1 MNTRGEVKLSA
12 FFGIAIVEHLVLI
25 LVLAMAAY
33 TKPVPKVHDTAITVD
48 ILINE
53 PEQKRRIEEEIPI
66 AIPPTRQPEM
76 PTELPP
82 IQSAH
87 NVQRYLNSGGP
98 SGGLPARALA
108 RTTDQDPN
116 RLALGAAPVKGRNQT
131 LVDDLEAT
139 NARVREKPRVNEEGA
154 YGTPARQ
161 GVRDTDRFKH
171 KGERGYSL
179 TRQVSTG
186 SVTHTGQ
193 SNVTDGV
200 GFEFE
205 ISGEVSGR
213 GYRLGKPIQTQGKQ
227 GGGVQISFKVKPD
240 GTVYDARVKP
250 GFLTTVGEVRLK
262 EQAKR
267 YVERI
272 RFNTLP
278 KTVPQIDQSGEIFIN
293 FTTQLSQ

>member
-1 MNTRGEVKLSA
+1 MNTRSEVKLSA

-33 TKPVPKVHDTAITVD
+33 TKPVPKVEDTAITVD

-53 PEQKRRIEEEIPI
+53 LEQKRMEEEIPV
-66 AIPPTRQPEM
+66 AILTTRQPEI

-87 NVQRYLNSGGP
+87 NVQRYLNPGGP
-98 SGGLPARALA
+98 SGGLPAAALA

-116 RLALGAAPVKGRNQT
+116 RLALGASPVKGRNQT
-131 LVDDLEAT
+131 LLDDSEAT
-139 NARVREKPRVNEEGA
+139 NARVREKPRVDEEGHYSA
-154 YGTPARQ
+154 AARR

-171 KGERGYSL
+171 KGDRGHSL
-179 TRQVSTG
+179 AKQVSTG
-186 SVTHTGQ
+186 NVAHTGQ
-193 SNVTDGV
+193 SSVTDGV

-240 GTVYDARVKP
+240 GTVYDVRVKP

>member
-33 TKPVPKVHDTAITVD
+33 TKPVPKVQDTAITVD
-48 ILINE
+48 ILINK
-53 PEQKRRIEEEIPI
+53 PEQKRIEEEISI
-66 AIPPTRQPEM
+66 AMPPTRRPEM

-87 NVQRYLNSGGP
+87 NVQRYLNPGGP

-108 RTTDQDPN
+108 RNTNEDPN

-131 LVDDLEAT
+131 LLDDLEAT
-139 NARVREKPRVNEEGA
+139 NARVREKPRVDEEGT
-154 YGTPARQ
+154 YGAPARR

-171 KGERGYSL
+171 QGERGHSL

-186 SVTHTGQ
+186 SVTNTGQ
-193 SNVTDGV
+193 SSVTDGV

-240 GTVYDARVKP
+240 GTVYDVRVKP

>member
-33 TKPVPKVHDTAITVD
+33 TKPVPKIEDTAITVD
-48 ILINE
+48 ILINK
-53 PEQKRRIEEEIPI
+53 PEQKRIEEEIAI

-76 PTELPP
+76 PNELPP

-87 NVQRYLNSGGP
+87 NVQRYLNPGGP

-108 RTTDQDPN
+108 RTTNQDPN
-116 RLALGAAPVKGRNQT
+116 RLALGAAPAKGRNQT
-131 LVDDLEAT
+131 LLDDLEAT
-139 NARVREKPRVNEEGA
+139 NARVREKPRVDEEGP
-154 YGTPARQ
+154 YGASARR
-161 GVRDTDRFKH
+161 GVRDPDQLKH
-171 KGERGYSL
+171 KEERGHSL

-186 SVTHTGQ
+186 NVTHTGQ
-193 SNVTDGV
+193 SSVTDGV

-227 GGGVQISFKVKPD
+227 GGGAQISFKVKPD
-240 GTVYDARVKP
+240 GTVYDVRVKP
-250 GFLTTVGEVRLK
+250 GFLTTIGEVRLK

-278 KTVPQIDQSGEIFIN
+278 KTVPQTDQSGEIFIN
-293 FTTQLSQ
+293 FTTQLNQ

>member
-48 ILINE
+48 ILINKS
-53 PEQKRRIEEEIPI
+53 EQKRIEEEISIAVPPI
-66 AIPPTRQPEM
+66 RQPEM
-76 PTELPP
+76 PNELPP
-82 IQSAH
+82 IQPAH

-108 RTTDQDPN
+108 RTTNQDPN
-116 RLALGAAPVKGRNQT
+116 RLALGTAPAKGRNQT
-131 LVDDLEAT
+131 LLDDLEAT
-139 NARVREKPRVNEEGA
+139 NARVRDKPRVDEEGP
-154 YGTPARQ
+154 YGASARR
-161 GVRDTDRFKH
+161 GVRDTDRLKH
-171 KGERGYSL
+171 KGERGHSL

-186 SVTHTGQ
+186 NVTHTGQ
-193 SNVTDGV
+193 SSVTNGV

-240 GTVYDARVKP
+240 GTVYEVRVKP

>member
-33 TKPVPKVHDTAITVD
+33 TKPVPKVQDTAITVD
-48 ILINE
+48 ILINK
-53 PEQKRRIEEEIPI
+53 PEQKRIEEEISI
-66 AIPPTRQPEM
+66 AMPPTRRPEM

-87 NVQRYLNSGGP
+87 NVQRYLNPGGP

-108 RTTDQDPN
+108 RSTNEDPN

-131 LVDDLEAT
+131 LLDDLEAT
-139 NARVREKPRVNEEGA
+139 NARVREKPRVDEEGT
-154 YGTPARQ
+154 YGAPARR

-171 KGERGYSL
+171 QGERGHSL

-186 SVTHTGQ
+186 SVTNTGQ
-193 SNVTDGV
+193 SSVTDGV

-240 GTVYDARVKP
+240 GTVYDVRVKP

>member
-1 MNTRGEVKLSA
+1 MNTRGEVKLST
-12 FFGIAIVEHLVLI
+12 FFGIAIVEHLLLI

-48 ILINE
+48 ILINK
-53 PEQKRRIEEEIPI
+53 PEQKRIEEEIPI
-66 AIPPTRQPEM
+66 TISPTRQPEM

-82 IQSAH
+82 IQSTH
-87 NVQRYLNSGGP
+87 NVQRYLNPGGP
-98 SGGLPARALA
+98 SGGLPAQALA
-108 RTTDQDPN
+108 RTNNQDPN

-131 LVDDLEAT
+131 LLDDLEAP
-139 NARVREKPRVNEEGA
+139 NARVREKPLVDEEGA
-154 YGTPARQ
+154 YGAPARR

-171 KGERGYSL
+171 KGERGHSL

-193 SNVTDGV
+193 SSVTDGV

-213 GYRLGKPIQTQGKQ
+213 GYRLGKPIQTPGKQ

-293 FTTQLSQ
+293 FTTQLRQ

>member
-33 TKPVPKVHDTAITVD
+33 TKPVPKVEDTAITVD

-53 PEQKRRIEEEIPI
+53 PEQKRMEEEIPI
-66 AIPPTRQPEM
+66 AILPMRQPEI

-82 IQSAH
+82 IQSDH
-87 NVQRYLNSGGP
+87 NVQRYLNPGGP
-98 SGGLPARALA
+98 SGGLPAQALA

-116 RLALGAAPVKGRNQT
+116 RLALGAASVKGRNQT
-131 LVDDLEAT
+131 LLDDLEAT
-139 NARVREKPRVNEEGA
+139 NARVREKPRVDEEGHYSA
-154 YGTPARQ
+154 PARR

-171 KGERGYSL
+171 KGERGHSL
-179 TRQVSTG
+179 TKQVSTG
-186 SVTHTGQ
+186 NVAHTGQ

-240 GTVYDARVKP
+240 GTVYDVRVKP

-293 FTTQLSQ
+293 FTTQLSY

>member
-1 MNTRGEVKLSA
+1 MNTRSEVKLST
-12 FFGIAIVEHLVLI
+12 FFGIAIVEHLLLI

-48 ILINE
+48 ILINK
-53 PEQKRRIEEEIPI
+53 PEQKRIEEEIPI
-66 AIPPTRQPEM
+66 TISPTRQPEM

-82 IQSAH
+82 IQSTH
-87 NVQRYLNSGGP
+87 NVQRYLNPGGP
-98 SGGLPARALA
+98 LGGLPAQALA
-108 RTTDQDPN
+108 RTNNQDPN

-131 LVDDLEAT
+131 LLDDLEAP
-139 NARVREKPRVNEEGA
+139 NARVREKPLVDEEGA
-154 YGTPARQ
+154 HGAPARR

-171 KGERGYSL
+171 KGERGHSL

-193 SNVTDGV
+193 SSVTDGV

-213 GYRLGKPIQTQGKQ
+213 GYRLGKPIQTPGKQ

-293 FTTQLSQ
+293 FTTQLRQ

>member
-1 MNTRGEVKLSA
+1 MNTRGEVKLST

-33 TKPVPKVHDTAITVD
+33 TKPVPKVHDTPITVD
-48 ILINE
+48 ILINK
-53 PEQKRRIEEEIPI
+53 PEQKRIEEEISI
-66 AIPPTRQPEM
+66 AMPPTRQPEM

-87 NVQRYLNSGGP
+87 NVQRYLNPGGP

-108 RTTDQDPN
+108 RSTNKDPN

-131 LVDDLEAT
+131 LLDDLEAT
-139 NARVREKPRVNEEGA
+139 NTRVREKPLVDEEGT
-154 YGTPARQ
+154 YGAPARR

-171 KGERGYSL
+171 QGERGHSL

-186 SVTHTGQ
+186 SVTNTGQ
-193 SNVTDGV
+193 SSVTDGV

-240 GTVYDARVKP
+240 GTVYDVRVKP

>member
-1 MNTRGEVKLSA
+1 MNTRGEVELST
-12 FFGIAIVEHLVLI
+12 FLGIAIIEHLVLI

-33 TKPVPKVHDTAITVD
+33 TKPVPKVEDTAITVD

-53 PEQKRRIEEEIPI
+53 PEQQRTKEEIPI
-66 AIPPTRQPEM
+66 AMLPTRQREV

-82 IQSAH
+82 IQSVH
-87 NVQRYLNSGGP
+87 NVQRYLNPGGP
-98 SGGLPARALA
+98 SGGLPAQALA
-108 RTTDQDPN
+108 RATDQDPN

-131 LVDDLEAT
+131 LLDDLEAT
-139 NARVREKPRVNEEGA
+139 NARVREKPQVDEEGPYSA
-154 YGTPARQ
+154 PARR

-171 KGERGYSL
+171 KGERGHSL
-179 TRQVSTG
+179 TQQVSTG
-186 SVTHTGQ
+186 NVTHTGQ

-293 FTTQLSQ
+293 FTTQLNY

>member
-33 TKPVPKVHDTAITVD
+33 TKPVHKVEDTAITVD

-53 PEQKRRIEEEIPI
+53 TEQKRMEEEIPI
-66 AIPPTRQPEM
+66 PMLPTRQPEV

-87 NVQRYLNSGGP
+87 NVQRYLNPGGP
-98 SGGLPARALA
+98 SGGLPAQALA
-108 RTTDQDPN
+108 RTTNQDPN

-131 LVDDLEAT
+131 LLDDLEAT
-139 NARVREKPRVNEEGA
+139 NARVREKPRVDEEGHYSA
-154 YGTPARQ
+154 PARR

-171 KGERGYSL
+171 KGERGHTL
-179 TRQVSTG
+179 TKQVSTG

-193 SNVTDGV
+193 SSVTDGV

-293 FTTQLSQ
+293 FTTQLNY

>member
-1 MNTRGEVKLSA
+1 MNTRGEVKLGA
-12 FFGIAIVEHLVLI
+12 FFGIAIIEHLVLI

-33 TKPVPKVHDTAITVD
+33 TKPVPKVEDTAITVD
-48 ILINE
+48 ILINQ
-53 PEQKRRIEEEIPI
+53 PDQKRIEEEISI
-66 AIPPTRQPEM
+66 TIPPTRQPEM

-87 NVQRYLNSGGP
+87 NVQRYLNPGGP
-98 SGGLPARALA
+98 SGGLPARALE
-108 RTTDQDPN
+108 RTTNQDPN
-116 RLALGAAPVKGRNQT
+116 RLALGAAPAKGRNQT
-131 LVDDLEAT
+131 MLDDLEAT
-139 NARVREKPRVNEEGA
+139 NARVRGKPQVDEEGP
-154 YGTPARQ
+154 YGASARR
-161 GVRDTDRFKH
+161 GVRDTDRVKH
-171 KGERGYSL
+171 KGVRGQSL

-186 SVTHTGQ
+186 NVTHTGQ
-193 SNVTDGV
+193 SSVTDGV

-240 GTVYDARVKP
+240 GTVYDVRVKP

-267 YVERI
+267 YAERI

>member
-1 MNTRGEVKLSA
+1 MNTRGEVKLST

-53 PEQKRRIEEEIPI
+53 PVQKRMEAEIPI
-66 AIPPTRQPEM
+66 AMSPIRQPEM

-87 NVQRYLNSGGP
+87 NVQRYLNPGGP

-108 RTTDQDPN
+108 RSTDEDPN

-131 LVDDLEAT
+131 LLDDLEAT
-139 NARVREKPRVNEEGA
+139 NARVREKPRVDEEGS
-154 YGTPARQ
+154 YGAPARR
-161 GVRDTDRFKH
+161 GVRETDRFKH
-171 KGERGYSL
+171 KGERGHSL
-179 TRQVSTG
+179 TKQVSTG
-186 SVTHTGQ
+186 NVAHTGQ

-213 GYRLGKPIQTQGKQ
+213 GYSLGKPIQTQGKQ
-227 GGGVQISFKVKPD
+227 GGGVQIGFKVKPD
-240 GTVYDARVKP
+240 GTVYDVRVKP

-272 RFNTLP
+272 RFNALP

>member
-1 MNTRGEVKLSA
+1 MSTQGEVKLSA
-12 FFGIAIVEHLVLI
+12 FFGIAVVEHLLLI

-33 TKPVPKVHDTAITVD
+33 TTPVAKINDTAITVD

-53 PEQKRRIEEEIPI
+53 PEQKRIEEEISI
-66 AIPPTRQPEM
+66 AIPPARQPET
-76 PTELPP
+76 PNELPP

-87 NVQRYLNSGGP
+87 NVQRYLNPGGP

-108 RTTDQDPN
+108 RSTNQDRN
-116 RLALGAAPVKGRNQT
+116 RLALGAAPSKGRNQT
-131 LVDDLEAT
+131 LTDDFEAT
-139 NARVREKPRVNEEGA
+139 NARVRDKPRVEAEGYHGA
-154 YGTPARQ
+154 SGRR
-161 GVRDTDRFKH
+161 GVRDTERMKH
-171 KGERGYSL
+171 RGERENSL
-179 TRQVSTG
+179 TRHVSTG
-186 SVTHTGQ
+186 NITHNGQ
-193 SNVTDGV
+193 NRVTDGV

-213 GYRLGKPIQTQGKQ
+213 GFRLGKPIQTQGKQ

-240 GTVYDARVKP
+240 GTAYDVRVKP

-278 KTVPQIDQSGEIFIN
+278 KKAPQVDQSGEIFIN
-293 FTTQLSQ
+293 FTTQLSH

>member
-1 MNTRGEVKLSA
+1 MHTRDEVKLSA

-25 LVLAMAAY
+25 LVLAMAVY
-33 TKPVPKVHDTAITVD
+33 TKPVPKVHDTAINVD
-48 ILINE
+48 ILINK
-53 PEQKRRIEEEIPI
+53 PEQKRIKEEISI
-66 AIPPTRQPEM
+66 TIPPTRQPEI

-87 NVQRYLNSGGP
+87 NVQRYLNPGGP

-131 LVDDLEAT
+131 LLDDLETT
-139 NARVREKPRVNEEGA
+139 NARVRAKPQVDEEGHYSA
-154 YGTPARQ
+154 PARR

-171 KGERGYSL
+171 KGERGHSL
-179 TRQVSTG
+179 TKQVSTG

-193 SNVTDGV
+193 NSVTDGV

-240 GTVYDARVKP
+240 GTVYEVRVKP

-278 KTVPQIDQSGEIFIN
+278 KTVPQVNQSGEIFIN
-293 FTTQLSQ
+293 FTTQLNQ

>member
-1 MNTRGEVKLSA
+1 MSTRGEVKLSA

-48 ILINE
+48 ILINQ
-53 PEQKRRIEEEIPI
+53 PEQKRREEEIPI
-66 AIPPTRQPEM
+66 AIPSTLRPEI
-76 PTELPP
+76 PSELPP
-82 IQSAH
+82 ILSAH
-87 NVQRYLNSGGP
+87 DVQRYLNPGGP

-108 RTTDQDPN
+108 RSTNQDPN
-116 RLALGAAPVKGRNQT
+116 RLALGAAPAKGRNQS
-131 LVDDLEAT
+131 LIDNLEAT
-139 NARVREKPRVNEEGA
+139 NARVRDNPRVDEEGHFGA
-154 YGTPARQ
+154 SARR
-161 GVRDTDRFKH
+161 GVQDTDRVKH
-171 KGERGYSL
+171 RGERGRSL
-179 TRQVSTG
+179 TRHVSTG
-186 SVTHTGQ
+186 NGTHTGQ
-193 SNVTDGV
+193 SRVTDGV

-227 GGGVQISFKVKPD
+227 GGGVQLSFKVKPD
-240 GTVYDARVKP
+240 GTVYDVRVKP

-272 RFNTLP
+272 RFNRLP
-278 KTVPQIDQSGEIFIN
+278 KTVPQINQSGEIFIN
-293 FTTQLSQ
+293 FTTQLSD